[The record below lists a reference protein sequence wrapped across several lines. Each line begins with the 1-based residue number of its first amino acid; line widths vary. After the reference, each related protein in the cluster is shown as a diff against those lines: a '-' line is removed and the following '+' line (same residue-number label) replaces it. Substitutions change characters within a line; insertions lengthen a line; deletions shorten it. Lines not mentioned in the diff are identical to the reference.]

1 MVSAQPRL
9 GLLDPAVGT
18 PSTIT
23 LRDYQ
28 HEAVEAILAAPAQG
42 YDRVLAAMPTG
53 SGKTIVL
60 ARVIQRRPGR
70 ALVLAHR
77 DELITQAAD
86 KILMVMPGADIGIVK
101 AQRNEA
107 DAAIVVASVQSLSA
121 KRLATLG
128 AFDTIICDEAHHSV
142 APIWKRILTDLGAFE
157 RTDAPLT
164 LGVTATPE
172 RGDKLAL
179 GRVFQKI
186 VFRRSLVWMIAKGYL
201 SDVRAVQVHLKA
213 DFDALQIRKG
223 DYIDSEVSDMLS
235 EAHAPEMAAR
245 AYLEHAA
252 GRRALIFTPTVAL
265 AYEMAAEFRR
275 QGIVAEGLDGTT
287 NPDERRDILARLR
300 SGETAAVANAA
311 VLTEGY
317 DEPAV
322 DCIVVAK
329 PTRSR
334 GLYCQMVGRS
344 LRLFPGKTDALIID
358 LVGSTTRHDLVTS
371 ATLLGL
377 DPKPRGLSLMQS
389 ATTRSALGQ
398 PVKDELG
405 ELVTV
410 KVELFRKLTWVP
422 LTGGRWTLSV
432 PDGRIDL
439 AGTEAGWNV
448 VRYPKG
454 QPRKLLA
461 EGVSLEWAQG
471 IAEEEV
477 RSEGAEWLT
486 DPGAPWRKRP
496 ATDKQRTILER
507 KGLWV
512 PEMTKGEASDALTR
526 IFAGARS

>member
-1 MVSAQPRL
+1 MSAQSRL
-9 GLLDPAVGT
+9 GLLDPAVGI

-28 HEAVEAILAAPAQG
+28 QEALEAILSAPVQG
-42 YDRVLAAMPTG
+42 HNRVLAAMPTG
-53 SGKTIVL
+53 SGKTIVF
-60 ARVIQRRPGR
+60 ASVITCRPGR

-77 DELITQAAD
+77 DELISQAAD
-86 KILMVMPGADIGIVK
+86 KIRMVMPGADVGIVK
-101 AQRNEA
+101 AQRNES

-128 AFDTIICDEAHHSV
+128 RFETVVVDECHH
-142 APIWKRILTDLGAFE
+142 APASSYGRILSVLGAFE
-157 RTDAPLT
+157 TTGAPLT

-213 DFDALQIRKG
+213 DFDALQVRKG

-265 AYEMAAEFRR
+265 AYEMAEEFRK
-275 QGIVAEGLDGTT
+275 QGISAEGLDGTT
-287 NPDERRDILARLR
+287 HPDERRAILARLR
-300 SGETAAVANAA
+300 SGETAAVANCGC
-311 VLTEGY
+311 LTEGY

-377 DPKPRGLSLMQS
+377 DPKPRGLSLMQA
-389 ATTRSALGQ
+389 ATERSAFGQ
-398 PVKDELG
+398 EVRDELG

-410 KVELFRKLTWVP
+410 KVELFRKLTWVQ
-422 LTGGRWTLSV
+422 LAGGRWTLSV

-439 AGTEAGWNV
+439 AGSESGWNV

-461 EGVSLEWAQG
+461 EGVTLAWAQG

-496 ATDKQRTILER
+496 AKPKQVAILQR

-512 PEMTKGEASDALTR
+512 EGMTAGEASDVLTR
-526 IFAGARS
+526 IFAGR

>member
-1 MVSAQPRL
+1 MSAQPRL
-9 GLLDPAVGT
+9 GLLDSALGT

-28 HEAVEAILAAPAQG
+28 HEAVEAILAAPVQG

-86 KILMVMPGADIGIVK
+86 KIRMVMPGADIGIVK
-101 AQRNEA
+101 AQRNES

-121 KRLATLG
+121 KRLVTLG

-142 APIWKRILTDLGAFE
+142 APIWKRILTNLGAFE

-213 DFDALQIRKG
+213 DFDALQVRKG

-275 QGIVAEGLDGTT
+275 QGIAAEGLDGTT
-287 NPDERRDILARLR
+287 KPDERRDILARLR
-300 SGETAAVANAA
+300 SGDTAAVANCG
-311 VLTEGY
+311 VLTEGF

-322 DCIVVAK
+322 DCVFPK

-334 GLYCQMVGRS
+334 GLYCQMVGRG
-344 LRLFPGKTDALIID
+344 LRLFPGKSDCLLID
-358 LVGSTTRHDLVTS
+358 LVGVTTRHDLVTS

-439 AGTEAGWNV
+439 VGTESGWNV

-526 IFAGARS
+526 VFAGSRR